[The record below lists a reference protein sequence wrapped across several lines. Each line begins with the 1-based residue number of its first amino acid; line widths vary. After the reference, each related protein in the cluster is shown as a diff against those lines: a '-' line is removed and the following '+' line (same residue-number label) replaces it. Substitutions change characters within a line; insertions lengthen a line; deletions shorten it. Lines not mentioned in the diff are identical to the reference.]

1 MVQWFGLHAS
11 NSWWGGVQVPSV
23 IWEIRSHMLCG
34 QKKEEK
40 KLTVGMFNIQIDTA
54 PSVGPLIRWSHVR
67 YVG

>member
-34 QKKEEK
+34 EAKKQKKKEK
-40 KLTVGMFNIQIDTA
+40 KKDLALD
-54 PSVGPLIRWSHVR
+54 R
-67 YVG
+67 